1 MCSWTEKTPGVYQ
14 LAENTDQIYPPDEL
28 DHFLKVQ
35 AEANRKRLRD
45 FFKTQGLSDQQADK
59 KADKGVILMAE
70 WGWSIYQVMAGLGS
84 NTEKEVVSAI

>member
-1 MCSWTEKTPGVYQ
+1 MYKWTEKTPGVYQ
-14 LAENTDQIYPPDEL
+14 LAENTDQIYPSDDL

-59 KADKGVILMAE
+59 KADKGVILMSE

-84 NTEKEVVSAI
+84 STEKEVVSAI